1 MSRSGYTD
9 DIEDYWAY
17 ICWRGAV
24 NSSIRGK
31 RGQAFL
37 KELLEALDAMPKKRL
52 IAEELQDVTG
62 NYCALGVLGSKR
74 GLDIANIDP
83 YDSQQVAKTFGIANA
98 LAREIVFINDEGC
111 YCSKETPEKRWARV
125 REWVAENIESEK

>member
-17 ICWRGAV
+17 IRWRGAV

-52 IAEELQDVTG
+52 IADELQDITG
-62 NYCALGVLGSKR
+62 NYCALGILGSKR

-83 YDSQQVAKTFGIANA
+83 EDSQQVAKAFGIANS
-98 LAREIVFINDEGC
+98 LVKEVVFINDEG
-111 YCSKETPEKRWARV
+111 SRETPEQRWKRV
-125 REWVAENIESEK
+125 REWVAENIEADA